1 MKTIDLRS
9 DTVTLPTPKMREAMS
24 NADLGDDVFGE
35 DPTINRLEEI
45 AADKTG
51 KQAAM
56 LVASGTMGNLIC
68 SLTHCGRGDEA
79 ILGDQ
84 SHMFYYEGGGMA
96 ALGGIHPHIITNQ
109 PDGKMLL
116 ADIDSAVR
124 GEDVHFPRTRLICLE
139 NTQNRCVGSVLEP
152 EYCDSVAALAKRRGL
167 SVHLDG
173 ARIFNAAVALGIDV
187 KKLTRSADSLMFC
200 LSKGLSAPVGSMVCG
215 SSEFIAEARRTRKIL
230 GGGMR
235 QGGIIASAGIVALE
249 EMIDRL
255 AEDHINA
262 KNLAEGI
269 SQIDGVSI
277 EPSKVQTN
285 IIYFDLLQDNRDK
298 TDEQFLAKLDEKGI
312 KLLNLGPAHFRMVT
326 HYGINSKD
334 IDTALTALTEVMK
347 GT

>member
-1 MKTIDLRS
+1 MKIIDLRS

-24 NADLGDDVFGE
+24 NAKLGDDVFGE

-45 AADKTG
+45 SAEKTG

-56 LVASGTMGNLIC
+56 LVPSGTMGNLIC
-68 SLTHCGRGDEA
+68 SLTHCARAEEV
-79 ILGDQ
+79 ILGNQ
-84 SHMFYYEGGGMA
+84 SHMFYYEAGGMA

-116 ADIDSAVR
+116 SDIDSAVR
-124 GEDVHFPRTRLICLE
+124 GDDVHFPRTRLICLE
-139 NTQNRCVGSVLEP
+139 NTHNRCGGSVLEP
-152 EYCDSVAALAKRRGL
+152 EYCDSAAALAKRHSL
-167 SVHLDG
+167 LLHLDG

-215 SSEFIAEARRTRKIL
+215 SSEFIAETRRTRKIL

-235 QGGIIASAGIVALE
+235 QAGIIAAAGIVALE

-262 KNLAEGI
+262 KNLAVGI
-269 SQIDGVSI
+269 SRIDGLSI
-277 EPSKVQTN
+277 DTSKVQTN
-285 IIYFDLLQDNRDK
+285 IIYFDLLQDNRHM
-298 TDEQFLAKLDEKGI
+298 TDEQLLTGLNERGI

-326 HYGINSKD
+326 HYDISSVD
-334 IDTALTALTEVMK
+334 IDTTLTALTEVMK
-347 GT
+347 GA